1 MLYILNIK
9 ENDGSEFFRTE
20 RGQRRSCFSSIFIF
34 VLALFSILLQE
45 RKAFV
50 ILVLVLGNAIFIG
63 LGQRIG
69 KFIWYIDTDTRVLLF
84 TAYG

>member
-9 ENDGSEFFRTE
+9 ENDDSEFFRTE
-20 RGQRRSCFSSIFIF
+20 RGQRRNWFSSIFIF
-34 VLALFSILLQE
+34 VLALFAILLQE

-69 KFIWYIDTDTRVLLF
+69 KFL
-84 TAYG
+84 